1 MIGRMSAL
9 LWKQNA
15 GRNRPLTPDQAGL
28 LCEQGTMA
36 EWEPGEPTRDKA
48 RYDLNLDIRKR
59 NVFVTQLGEARE
71 EDENVTQLPVIKEAA
86 SKILENSK
94 NTLQRTLVLK
104 KEVEYDHVSQELL
117 AKRRE
122 FSDRKHALDV
132 RKEEFSQK
140 QTEYTEKAANFEKF
154 LQDSDVRRR
163 RAILKYQTEAKQNE
177 LRDMEINKLV
187 KQLEEKKIR
196 QQKLHEKVKKLKLF
210 EEFLLR
216 TVDIVPENYLEYG
229 VDSPVKAIIRRYETL
244 SLTNES
250 LVNNLTVLA
259 DEQENKQHELENLQ
273 QQHDTLKLMMTS
285 ELSQL
290 QMDYDILLEKN
301 KQLEL
306 KFNLDKGQFRNQS
319 VEVAS
324 LLMSITNLSEQ
335 CHLKHFRSIDE
346 AELLQKLDMI
356 KEFILEKSQV
366 EKLATHLSEE
376 RPSLFNLDD
385 QTLKH
390 KRTSKKPFK
399 IKVSEVQHQ
408 DNKNSNNRR
417 VSIVE
422 AKI

>member
-1 MIGRMSAL
+1 
-9 LWKQNA
+9 
-15 GRNRPLTPDQAGL
+15 
-28 LCEQGTMA
+28 MA
-36 EWEPGEPTRDKA
+36 EWESGVASTRDKGTYEL
-48 RYDLNLDIRKR
+48 RLNIRKR

-71 EDENVTQLPVIKEAA
+71 EEEENVTQFPVIKEAA
-86 SKILENSK
+86 SKILETSK

-104 KEVEYDHVSQELL
+104 KEVAYDQVSQELL

-122 FSDRKHALDV
+122 FSDRMHALDV

-140 QTEYTEKAANFEKF
+140 QSEYTEKATNFEKF

-163 RAILKYQTEAKQNE
+163 RAILKYQTESKQNE
-177 LRDMEINKLV
+177 LRDIEINKLV
-187 KQLEEKKIR
+187 KLLEEKKIR

-273 QQHDTLKLMMTS
+273 QQHDTVKLMMTS

-290 QMDYDILLEKN
+290 HMDYDRLLEKN

-319 VEVAS
+319 VEFAS
-324 LLMSITNLSEQ
+324 LLLSITNLAEQ
-335 CHLKHFRSIDE
+335 CHLKHFGSIDE
-346 AELLQKLDMI
+346 AEFLQKLEMI

-366 EKLATHLSEE
+366 ERLATQLSEE
-376 RPSLFNLDD
+376 RTSIFNLDD

-390 KRTSKKPFK
+390 KLTSKQPFK
-399 IKVSEVQHQ
+399 MKVSAAQNNQE
-408 DNKNSNNRR
+408 NKYSNNRR
-417 VSIVE
+417 VSIVD
-422 AKI
+422 AKM